1 MKFINNDFVSR
12 EYYEGACAYYQEAI
26 TRLTEENKLYE
37 TKLNKITDSI
47 GLLKTALND
56 YNDIFGIISKVCSL
70 QTELKIVVFKIGEIL
85 DDHEQETITR
95 LTEENKLYRTKLKK
109 ITGCMELLKTVLND
123 YDDIFG
129 IIPKV
134 CRLQTELKIVDFKLG
149 RILDDHEM
157 F

>member
-12 EYYEGACAYYQEAI
+12 EYYEGACAYYQNAI

-37 TKLNKITDSI
+37 TKLNKIIESI

-56 YNDIFGIISKVCSL
+56 YEDICEVISK
-70 QTELKIVVFKIGEIL
+70 
-85 DDHEQETITR
+85 ITDVDCN
-95 LTEENKLYRTKLKK
+95 LRTFA
-109 ITGCMELLKTVLND
+109 
-123 YDDIFG
+123 Y
-129 IIPKV
+129 
-134 CRLQTELKIVDFKLG
+134 KLG